1 MMIYRN
7 ELTTGPAAVL
17 RLVLRDLIHEKI
29 LVGPVVVNDG
39 TVARLIKLPDG
50 AGRMETWAKGVGWVE
65 APEGSMALADFMPG
79 KMKPVSARDAARL
92 DIPAAE
98 LDNITRGEI
107 AIAKHEMK
115 RPRKIYGL
123 LWGSE
128 LPSPRDR
135 TKIVG
140 LIKARAWDL
149 AARHVAPGHA

>member
-1 MMIYRN
+1 MLVYRG
-7 ELTTGPAAVL
+7 ELVSGPAAL
-17 RLVLRDLIHEKI
+17 PRLLLRDLIYEKI

-39 TVARLIKLPDG
+39 TVARLIKLPTGG
-50 AGRMETWAKGVGWVE
+50 ARMETRAKGVGWVE
-65 APEGSMALADFMPG
+65 APGSMALADFMPG

-98 LDNITRGEI
+98 LDDITPGEI

-135 TKIVG
+135 AKLVD
-140 LIKARAWDL
+140 LLKARAWHL
-149 AARHVAPGHA
+149 AASRHRPGNA